1 MKMEVFQGT
10 TDFYIDGETAVT
22 LGKFDGVHLG
32 HQTLISRIK
41 SLESQGARSVV
52 FALNARAGALLL
64 TPREQ
69 RDAVERM
76 GVSCLIQCPFVPEIS
91 GMHPEA
97 FVEQILVKRLHA
109 KYVVVGRDF
118 RFGFQREGN
127 AALLEEM
134 GKTHGFTAQ
143 VMEKKKYGER
153 EISSTY
159 VREALEEGEMELVR
173 ELLGR
178 PFEIE
183 GVVMHGRQIGRT
195 LGMPTVNLV
204 PPKEKLLPPC
214 GVYASKTWIDG
225 TFYPGVTNIGYK
237 PTVDGSFRGVETY
250 LFDVDRDLYGK
261 NIVTQLY
268 SFRRPEQKFSSLE
281 ELKNQMH
288 RDISFGKEYFR
299 G

>member
-32 HQTLISRIK
+32 HQSLISRIK

-69 RDAVERM
+69 RDAVEQM

>member
-32 HQTLISRIK
+32 HQSLISRIK

-64 TPREQ
+64 TSQEQ
-69 RDAVERM
+69 RDAVEQM

-91 GMHPEA
+91 GMGPED

-118 RFGFQREGN
+118 HFGFQREGD

-195 LGMPTVNLV
+195 LGMPTVNLI